1 MADDGLSEAIL
12 ATLIPSLFVGTLV
25 LRTKS
30 KDSIG
35 ISNFPGLWIR
45 RWIKVEIQSSLRS
58 QKRFVK

>member
-12 ATLIPSLFVGTLV
+12 ATLILSLFVGTLV

-45 RWIKVEIQSSLRS
+45 RWIEVEMQSSLRS